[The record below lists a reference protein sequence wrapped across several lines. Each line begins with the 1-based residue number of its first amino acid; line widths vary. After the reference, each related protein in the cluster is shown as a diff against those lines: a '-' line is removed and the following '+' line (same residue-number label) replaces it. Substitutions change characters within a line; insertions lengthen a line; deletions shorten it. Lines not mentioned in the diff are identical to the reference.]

1 MTVTV
6 GTGGTY
12 KGEPAAGTV
21 LPRQLL
27 APKISAVVLYRSAM
41 VYNVSFALT
50 MIWSQPDG
58 GLHTTGAANVALGMA
73 VEVSVGRISNVFVGA
88 KTGVETGCSSEVAM
102 TITGMEVGVACC
114 ERFSASESEIPPMTS
129 KSEMMAIKT
138 PPPI

>member
-12 KGEPAAGTV
+12 KREPAAGTV

-27 APKISAVVLYRSAM
+27 APKISAVVLYLSAM
-41 VYNVSFALT
+41 VYNVSLALT

-73 VEVSVGRISNVFVGA
+73 VEVSVGISKVFVGA

-102 TITGMEVGVACC
+102 TITGMEVGVAC
-114 ERFSASESEIPPMTS
+114 
-129 KSEMMAIKT
+129 
-138 PPPI
+138 